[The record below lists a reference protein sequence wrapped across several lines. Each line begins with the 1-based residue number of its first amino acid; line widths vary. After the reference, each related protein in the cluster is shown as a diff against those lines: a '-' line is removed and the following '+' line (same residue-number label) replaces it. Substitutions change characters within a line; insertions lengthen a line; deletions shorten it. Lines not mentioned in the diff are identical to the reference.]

1 MKHFLLQAKVFSSRL
16 AIAGLALLVLA
27 GTAFAGTALTLA
39 ENKVAGVK
47 IVVPPG
53 SCKPVVFAAR
63 ELRTFLQ
70 QATGAEFAITGQ
82 APASEAAIVLGDC
95 PESRAAG
102 IDVSKLKR
110 DGFQLLREGNRIF
123 IAGRDDPDYDL
134 DAFVEMEKV
143 PPINGLGWNNA
154 LIRPEYATLFGVY
167 DFLERVAGIRW
178 YFPGKMGTYV
188 PRSPVL
194 TVEKLDLI
202 ENPAMMFRN
211 SAGFGD
217 RSHGKYKTWRMPD
230 YPEIG
235 VTRAD
240 SNLWALR
247 CRQSTAYLPENHA
260 IGMLHYYYRYY
271 QNEKNRKE
279 EYFAMNPDGTRY
291 AESQHKC
298 SLCYSN
304 PDVAKQI
311 IADAKV
317 FFSGGKASEME
328 NAPWNA
334 VWVPNRAQGDYF
346 SLLPN
351 DHYGAGCHCERCKAM
366 LQKSAPEATDPS
378 LPGEDTFSPGRYSRI
393 MWDHF
398 RTVAEGTLE
407 EFPNKYFTILAYS
420 MWREMPENISK
431 LPANLLLGLTAIP
444 NGNSSD
450 GAAMKRFFEDLR
462 EWRKYT
468 DNGIWLWLYFINR
481 PQYDGIPLL
490 RLWAAGRF
498 YNELKDLNVN
508 GIYMEC
514 LVTNGFQAHLDIY
527 LNHRLMWNPSLDANQ
542 IISEYAKNLYGAA
555 DGEVV
560 AMLQLFEEKYLN
572 GIVKNVPGSYAGAAY
587 RDIVDIPEVRWP
599 EDGIAGLRKEIYTD
613 EVLAQILQ
621 LAQQAQSK
629 VTLGTIEGDRL
640 RLFLSRFAAPVLRK
654 FNAMP
659 QEGL

>member
-1 MKHFLLQAKVFSSRL
+1 MKHSAPRASLFSSRPV
-16 AIAGLALLVLA
+16 IATLVLLVLA
-27 GTAFAGTALTLA
+27 GTAFAGPTLTLA
-39 ENKVAGVK
+39 ENKVAGVI
-47 IVVPPG
+47 IVVPAG
-53 SCKPVVFAAR
+53 SCKPVVYAAR
-63 ELRTFLQ
+63 ELRAFLQ
-70 QATGAEFAITGQ
+70 LTTGAEFAITEQ
-82 APASEAAIVLGDC
+82 VPASDAAIILGDC

-102 IDVSKLKR
+102 IDVTKLQR
-110 DGFQLLREGNRIF
+110 DGFQILRKGNRIF

-134 DAFVEMEKV
+134 EAFVEMEKV
-143 PPINGLGWNNA
+143 PPINGQGWFNSV
-154 LIRPEYATLFGVY
+154 IRPEYATLFGVY
-167 DFLERVAGIRW
+167 DFLEKVAGIRW

-188 PRSPVL
+188 PKSPVL
-194 TVEKLDLI
+194 TVDELDYT
-202 ENPAMMFRN
+202 ENPVMMFRN

-260 IGMLHYYYRYY
+260 IGMLQYYYRYY
-271 QNEKNRKE
+271 QDEKNRRE
-279 EYFAMNPDGTRY
+279 EYFAMRPDGTRY

-311 IADAKV
+311 IADAKL
-317 FFSGGKASEME
+317 FFSGAKASDME

-334 VWVPNRAQGDYF
+334 KWEPNRAQGDYF

-351 DHYGAGCHCERCKAM
+351 DHYGAGCHCQRCLALVKKETAETM
-366 LQKSAPEATDPS
+366 DPD
-378 LPGEDTFSPGRYSRI
+378 LPGEYVICAGKYSRI
-393 MWDHF
+393 SWDYF
-398 RTVAEGTLE
+398 RAVAEGTLA
-407 EFPNKYFTILAYS
+407 EFPNKYFTVLAYS
-420 MWREMPENISK
+420 MFREIPDNITK
-431 LPANLLLGLTAIP
+431 LPPNLMVGVTAIP

-450 GAAMKRFFEDLR
+450 GPAMKRILDDIR
-462 EWRKYT
+462 QWGKYT
-468 DNGIWLWLYFINR
+468 DNGLWLWLYFINR
-481 PQYDGIPLL
+481 PQYDGIPLP

-498 YNELKDLNVN
+498 YNELNDLNVN
-508 GIYMEC
+508 GVYMEC
-514 LVTNGFQAHLDIY
+514 LVTDGYTSHLDIY

-542 IISEYAKNLYGAA
+542 IISEYAKHLYGAA

-560 AMLQLFEEKYLN
+560 AMLKLFEEKYLK
-572 GIVKNVPGSYAGAAY
+572 GIVKNVPGRYSGAAY
-587 RDIVDIPEVRWP
+587 RDIIDWPEGRWP
-599 EDGIAGLRKEIYTD
+599 QDGIEGLRKEIYTD

-621 LAQQAQSK
+621 LAQQAKSK

-640 RLFLSRFAAPVLRK
+640 MLFLSRFAAPVLRK

-659 QEGL
+659 QEGI